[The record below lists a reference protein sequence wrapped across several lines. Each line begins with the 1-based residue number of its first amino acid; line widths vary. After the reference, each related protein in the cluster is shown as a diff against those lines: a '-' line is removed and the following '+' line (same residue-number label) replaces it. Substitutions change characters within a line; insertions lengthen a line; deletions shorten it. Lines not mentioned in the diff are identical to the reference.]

1 MSAFKKL
8 RSTDSFIS
16 VYNAHKNRTFNSSSF
31 GEYGITI
38 EAAIRDTGSLL
49 PADNDYNE
57 ALNYRSINH
66 LYYNDFNNESGI
78 LISGSLQHYLETSLF
93 SGSRILPES
102 ASIISIPKD
111 LVGTHIKPG
120 SFTFNIA
127 LGRPVYKFENLGTG
141 NTAVDACADYPNQG
155 TVTAYGTKRV
165 LKQNTILYNDPNT
178 LDPANEYVGG
188 SEFFSDGKTAIEVDN
203 DGGTLFPSNCS
214 PSSATLSNGIPYYSG
229 SMYTLT
235 DNGEGALSGSGNI
248 PTYLTSSIDTGSFA
262 GDIIYRHGL
271 IAITDSGLVDIITQ
285 AGDFNYTASFESTQ
299 PIFTSNNY
307 CKTLSSDFLFSSNP
321 TACQAEANLTGS
333 IAYSG
338 GLPANNVTGSEFS
351 PYITT
356 VGLYNDAHELVAVAK
371 LGQPIPKSK
380 TNDMT
385 FVVKFDI

>member
-31 GEYGITI
+31 GEYGITV
-38 EAAIRDTGSLL
+38 EAAVRDTGSLL
-49 PADNDYNE
+49 PADSNYNE

-66 LYYNDFNNESGI
+66 LYYNDFNVESGI
-78 LISGSLQHYLETSLF
+78 LTSGSLEHYLDTSLF
-93 SGSRILPES
+93 SGSRILPAS
-102 ASIISIPKD
+102 ASIVSLPKD

-120 SFTFNIA
+120 SFTFTVD
-127 LGRPVYKFENLGTG
+127 LGVQAYKFESLGFSALDG
-141 NTAVDACADYPNQG
+141 GSACEDYPNSG
-155 TVTAYGTKRV
+155 TSTVYGENRV
-165 LKQNTILYNDPNT
+165 LKNNIDLFDNPELTDDTNTAGFY
-178 LDPANEYVGG
+178 
-188 SEFFSDGKTAIEVDN
+188 SDGYTWIEIDAFGSRVSSGD
-203 DGGTLFPSNCS
+203 CS
-214 PSSATLSNGIPYYSG
+214 LSSGALSRGIPIYSG
-229 SMYTLT
+229 NKFTLQ
-235 DNGEGALSGSGNI
+235 DNGEGALSGSGTV
-248 PTYLTSSIDTGSFA
+248 PAYLTSTVGTRDFY
-262 GDIIYRHGL
+262 GDILYKHGL
-271 IAITDSGLVDIITQ
+271 VLITDDGINSVLNSTGMPI
-285 AGDFNYTASFESTQ
+285 YTASFESTQ

-307 CKTLSSDFLFSSNP
+307 CKTLSSDFLFSTNP
-321 TACQAEANLTGS
+321 SACQPEDALSGS
-333 IAYSG
+333 ISYSG

>member
-31 GEYGITI
+31 GEYGITV
-38 EAAIRDTGSLL
+38 EAAVRDTGSLL

-66 LYYNDFNNESGI
+66 LYYNDFNDESGI
-78 LISGSLQHYLETSLF
+78 LVSGSLEHYLDTSLF

-111 LVGTHIKPG
+111 LAGTHIKPG
-120 SFTFNIA
+120 SFSFSID
-127 LGRPVYKFENLGTG
+127 LGIQAYKFENLGFD
-141 NTAVDACADYPNQG
+141 NDDDAGACNEYPDSTP
-155 TVTAYGTKRV
+155 TVYGENRV
-165 LKQNTILYNDPNT
+165 LKNNIDLFDNPELTDDTNAPGY
-178 LDPANEYVGG
+178 Y
-188 SEFFSDGKTAIEVDN
+188 SDGNTWIRIDSFGSRISSGN
-203 DGGTLFPSNCS
+203 CSISSGTLSR
-214 PSSATLSNGIPYYSG
+214 GIPIYSG
-229 SMYTLT
+229 NKFTLQ
-235 DNGEGALSGSGNI
+235 DNGEGALSGSGTV
-248 PTYLTSSIDTGSFA
+248 PAYLTSTVGTRDFY
-262 GDIIYRHGL
+262 GDILYKHGL
-271 IAITDSGLVDIITQ
+271 VLITDDGINSVLNSTGISI
-285 AGDFNYTASFESTQ
+285 YTASFESTQ

-307 CKTLSSDFLFSSNP
+307 CKTLSSDFLFSTNP
-321 TACQAEANLTGS
+321 SACQPEDALSGS
-333 IAYSG
+333 ISYSG

-351 PYITT
+351 PYVTT

>member
-1 MSAFKKL
+1 MSAFKKF

-38 EAAIRDTGSLL
+38 QAAVRDTGSLL

-66 LYYNDFNNESGI
+66 LYYDNFNDESGI
-78 LISGSLQHYLETSLF
+78 LISGSLEHYLDTSLF

-120 SFTFNIA
+120 SFSFSID
-127 LGRPVYKFENLGTG
+127 LDRVYKFENLGY
-141 NTAVDACADYPNQG
+141 NDEDDQDACSNYPNPLSD
-155 TVTAYGTKRV
+155 TLYGSKRV
-165 LKQNTILYNDPNT
+165 LRDNNFLYEDSELTNLFNGGNDW
-178 LDPANEYVGG
+178 Y
-188 SEFFSDGKTAIEVDN
+188 SDGKTSVEISIAGAVLDR
-203 DGGTLFPSNCS
+203 GTCS
-214 PSSATLSNGIPYYSG
+214 GASATDSNAITVYSG
-229 SMYTLT
+229 STFT
-235 DNGEGALSGSGNI
+235 IVDNGEGALSGSGDI
-248 PTYLTSSIDTGSFA
+248 PLYLSSKINTRSYN
-262 GDIIYRHGL
+262 GDIFYKHG
-271 IAITDSGLVDIITQ
+271 IVSITDSGLTEVL
-285 AGDFNYTASFESTQ
+285 AGGGNLVYTASFESTQ

-333 IAYSG
+333 ISYSG